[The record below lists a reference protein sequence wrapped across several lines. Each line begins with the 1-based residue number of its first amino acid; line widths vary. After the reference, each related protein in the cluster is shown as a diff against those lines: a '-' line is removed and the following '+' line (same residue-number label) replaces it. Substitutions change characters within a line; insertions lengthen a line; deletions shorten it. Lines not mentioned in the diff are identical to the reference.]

1 MLAIRCYG
9 RVHRGPPYHF
19 RPLKHGTRTVQKV
32 LHPDCVGQE
41 DCYGQNVFPKIEAD
55 LTLEYYPFS
64 AAELK
69 VKSCDQL
76 TPAGALPVCGLV
88 LDNGDSCSCWINLQ
102 TFKNGGIFPS
112 IIDYIAGLIK
122 IPSRIST
129 YWEMTTMDTKPGNL
143 EKHTA
148 RLERFNAMKDE
159 ARGGAFRM
167 FKCKQTD
174 LGDGAC
180 KAEFELTAQSK
191 VKQFLGR
198 PFNPTE
204 VARALDL
211 HFAAL

>member
-1 MLAIRCYG
+1 MLVVRC
-9 RVHRGPPYHF
+9 
-19 RPLKHGTRTVQKV
+19 
-32 LHPDCVGQE
+32 
-41 DCYGQNVFPKIEAD
+41 
-55 LTLEYYPFS
+55 
-64 AAELK
+64 
-69 VKSCDQL
+69 CDQFG
-76 TPAGALPVCGLV
+76 TTG
-88 LDNGDSCSCWINLQ
+88 SCWINLQ

-148 RLERFNAMKDE
+148 RLERFNAMKDVSK
-159 ARGGAFRM
+159 GAFQM